1 MALSCPSWRQD
12 GPKMAILDFKM
23 ANLRPFWK
31 SSCPL
36 FGILGAKGQIAK
48 NLERKQQVFLVFGV
62 LGVLLEAML
71 AHLGAMLGY
80 VGPAGRHL
88 GATWRQ
94 DEAQERQDD
103 PRWRTGAPR
112 RGKIAE
118 LRRRELLQGGSN
130 PCGRTQWSPLHPLRM
145 DSPEWV
151 SRLRLQ
157 LELDLEN
164 WRNWKT
170 GRPEA

>member
-1 MALSCPSWRQD
+1 M
-12 GPKMAILDFKM
+12 
-23 ANLRPFWK
+23 
-31 SSCPL
+31 
-36 FGILGAKGQIAK
+36 
-48 NLERKQQVFLVFGV
+48 
-62 LGVLLEAML
+62 EAML

-94 DEAQERQDD
+94 DEAQERQDE

-118 LRRRELLQGGSN
+118 LRRRELSQGGRGPRSEQQ
-130 PCGRTQWSPLHPLRM
+130 PPGLHPHKN
-145 DSPEWV
+145 PELGLQNWD

-164 WRNWKT
+164 WILENWKT
-170 GRPEA
+170 GRLGLRLYIVHATVPSGTVADNIGNCPIVFKH